1 MNSKPHIIID
11 ARLYG
16 PKHTGIGRYTK
27 NLLIA
32 LAKQPSFKKYRFTLI
47 IYPDL
52 ETEIKKDLGDN
63 FEYLT
68 TNIKHYS
75 LREQLILPFTLY
87 SLHPDLVH
95 FTHFNKPLLYFG
107 PSVVTIHDLIKH
119 FFKGRL
125 NTTRNASIYWI
136 KHFFYMILTY
146 FTIKTN
152 TIIVPSDFW
161 RDYIIKNFHVLPKNI
176 TTTREAVDP
185 GFLDKINQLNQNNS
199 EIKNSDLTKSAC
211 SQAGISKLKIE
222 NYIIYTGNLY
232 PHKNVEVIIEAL
244 KLLPLIKLKIICAR
258 NYFTNRVEAISKKY
272 NVHKQ
277 IEFLGFIPDTEFKDI
292 YSGAI
297 ALVHPSLM
305 EGFSLTGLEAMAL
318 GCPVISSNS
327 SCLPEIYQDSVL
339 YFDPHNPQELA
350 SQITKLQKS
359 ASLRQKLVTLGYKQI
374 QKYSWDTTAK
384 QTISVYQESLN

>member
-1 MNSKPHIIID
+1 MLSKIKSTSGGKHIIID

-27 NLLIA
+27 NLLLA
-32 LAKQPSFKKYRFTLI
+32 LTQQPSFKKNRYTLI
-47 IYPDL
+47 IYKEL
-52 ETEIKKDLGDN
+52 ETEIKKDLGSN
-63 FEYLT
+63 FDYVT
-68 TNIKHYS
+68 TSIRHYS
-75 LREQLILPFTLY
+75 IREQLILPFIIYKLR
-87 SLHPDLVH
+87 PDLVH

-125 NTTRNASIYWI
+125 NTTKNASIYWI
-136 KHFFYMILTY
+136 KHFLYMILTDI
-146 FTIKTN
+146 TIKTN

-161 RDYIIKNFHVLPKNI
+161 RDYIIKNFHLSPQKI
-176 TTTREAVDP
+176 TTTHEAVDP
-185 GFLDKINQLNQNNS
+185 GFLDKIDYLNQ
-199 EIKNSDLTKSAC
+199 KTPLLPP
-211 SQAGISKLKIE
+211 G

-244 KLLPLIKLKIICAR
+244 KTLPNINLKIICAR
-258 NYFTNRVEAISKKY
+258 NFFTQRIEDMSKKLH
-272 NVHKQ
+272 VHKQ
-277 IEFLGFIPDTEFKDI
+277 IEFLGYIPDTEFKKI
-292 YSGAI
+292 YSQAI

-339 YFDPHNPQELA
+339 YFDPNNSQELTK
-350 SQITKLQKS
+350 QIKKLQES
-359 ASLRQKLVTLGYKQI
+359 SDLRQKFIQLGFKQI
-374 QKYSWDTTAK
+374 QKYSWNNTAK
-384 QTISVYQESLN
+384 QTLSVYQSILIEK